1 MRQRRS
7 WAMEP
12 MIEPMSSTPFS
23 PGIRPS
29 DRAFL
34 ERNGA
39 SPAFNLEG
47 WGKERYFGESV
58 HCADLLK
65 YLDLRRETIP

>member
-1 MRQRRS
+1 VS
-7 WAMEP
+7 LY
-12 MIEPMSSTPFS
+12 
-23 PGIRPS
+23 
-29 DRAFL
+29 RAFL
-34 ERNGA
+34 KRNGA